1 MAIDYTLLF
10 TRLGR
15 FVAETNLWLAR
26 QSSEVLGSNV
36 GADDILDEFA
46 ANRELADGVLGLY
59 QSLQASMRSHVGG
72 LTTQA
77 TKSLAALQSEL
88 SAPSPST
95 AAILPLLIERMGD
108 ESKTVLANTISSPG
122 VTPVSGITGTGGLSV
137 SKMNADGVDD
147 QTVASETL
155 RVRCVR
161 DRFTGTVAGQEL
173 FEIVG
178 QPRQAKEEGYAPRG
192 SGGPTQTLGGAAAN
206 LLTNGAFSAFTSN
219 VPDGWTVVAGTAG
232 TDILDNTTVL
242 HADTHTLELKS
253 GGASTITLKQVFGSS
268 FTKRVYVGNVWAR
281 RSGGSWTGGGSLKF
295 TAKGT
300 GFTDKDILSID
311 PASLTASFANSVL
324 FFATPATL
332 PSDFRIEVSWTGAN
346 LNAGKS
352 VYLSGSA
359 VRLATMHGGSA
370 YAIFRGATDFLAG
383 DDFVVI
389 TANDYAGKF
398 QTWFGRFFGVQ
409 LPSSGSPNISDSL
422 AS

>member
-15 FVAETNLWLAR
+15 FVAETNLWLGR
-26 QSSEVLGSNV
+26 QGSQLWASDV

-46 ANRELADGVLGLY
+46 ANRDLADGVLALY
-59 QSLQASMRSHVGG
+59 QTLQASMRQHVAG

-77 TKSLAALQSEL
+77 SKSLSALQAEL
-88 SAPSPST
+88 MASSPSTQAIVPLLIARMVDDSKTVAANTVSAPS
-95 AAILPLLIERMGD
+95 
-108 ESKTVLANTISSPG
+108 VSSVAG
-122 VTPVSGITGTGGLSV
+122 LVGTGGLAA
-137 SKMNADGVDD
+137 SKTNADGVDD
-147 QTVASETL
+147 ETVVSETL

-161 DRFTGTVAGQEL
+161 DRFTGTVAGQEA

-178 QPRQAKEEGYAPRG
+178 APRQVREEGYLARG
-192 SGGPTQTLGGAAAN
+192 SGGPTSLLGGEASN
-206 LLTNGAFSAFTSN
+206 LLTNGPFSAFTGN
-219 VPDGWTVVAGTAG
+219 VPDGWTVVAGVAG

-242 HADTHTLELKS
+242 HANAHTLELKS
-253 GGASTITLKQVFGSS
+253 GGSSTITLKQVFGAS

-300 GFTDKDILSID
+300 GFTDRDILSID
-311 PASLTASFANSVL
+311 PASLTTSFANATL

-332 PSDFRIEVSWTGAN
+332 PSDFRIEASWTGAN
-346 LNAGKS
+346 LNAAKS

-359 VRLATMHGGSA
+359 VRLATMHGGTA
-370 YAIFRGATDFLAG
+370 YAIFRGAADFLVG
-383 DDFVVI
+383 DEFEVV
-389 TANDYAGKF
+389 TANNYAGKF
-398 QTWFGRFFGVQ
+398 QTWFGRFFGAQ